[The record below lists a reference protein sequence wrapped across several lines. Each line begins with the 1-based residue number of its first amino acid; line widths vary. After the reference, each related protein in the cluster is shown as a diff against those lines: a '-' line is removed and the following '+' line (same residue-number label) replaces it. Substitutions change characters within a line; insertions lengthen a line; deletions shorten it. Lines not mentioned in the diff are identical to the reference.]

1 MPFLLVKK
9 KRGGEGTRSICY
21 TQGFSLWSLYKLRA
35 QRLDQFPR
43 EARATKET
51 EKKQMASRDYGLT
64 TEQGENKKKKS
75 TINSLH

>member
-21 TQGFSLWSLYKLRA
+21 TQGFSLWSLYKLWA
-35 QRLDQFPR
+35 QLLDQFPR

-51 EKKQMASRDYGLT
+51 EKKQMASSNYRLT
-64 TEQGENKKKKS
+64 TEQGKRLKKKKK
-75 TINSLH
+75 NLHN